1 MQAKVY
7 AQKLDIR
14 FTYASNGHEIYEID
28 MQTGEEQMIPTFPTP
43 SELRLRLDEEYN
55 EWRERFRAVPFE
67 SIGGSK

>member
-14 FTYASNGHEIYEID
+14 FTYATNGHEIYEID
-28 MQTGEEQMIPTFPTP
+28 MQTGEERVVPTFPTP
-43 SELRLRLDEEYN
+43 EELRDRLDEEYD

-67 SIGGSK
+67 SIGGSR

>member
-7 AQKLDIR
+7 AEKLDIR
-14 FTYASNGHEIYEID
+14 FTYSTNGHEIYEID
-28 MQTGEEQMIPTFPTP
+28 RETGEEKMVDTFPTP
-43 SELRLRLDEEYN
+43 DELRARLDESYD

>member
-28 MQTGEEQMIPTFPTP
+28 MQTGEERMIPTFSTP